1 VRLCRFEGRPFLSPS
16 HPGLHSTN
24 RSRHCGRDRL
34 VSCVEN
40 DSGCSHSKSSDLSR
54 EQPASIGSIEISI
67 VTSGMESYRGVS
79 QRAGP
84 RLPGFGY
91 GTHLGGSRPGCRGA
105 QEINRIDLGRTALS
119 PTVSA
124 MKKAAPTSRP
134 KERRSDTSV
143 RNHLEAWI
151 SLRSLGR
158 PRRHRLY
165 PNIEKE
171 PAFRQKLGR
180 SHD

>member
-1 VRLCRFEGRPFLSPS
+1 LKDDRFYLLHILDCIQRIEADTAGGIDSFRASRTIQDAVIRNLQILAESSQRLSAQLKS
-16 HPGLHSTN
+16 
-24 RSRHCGRDRL
+24 RS
-34 VSCVEN
+34 SQVEW
-40 DSGCSHSKSSDLSR
+40 
-54 EQPASIGSIEISI
+54 EP
-67 VTSGMESYRGVS
+67 YRGVS
-79 QRAGP
+79 QRTGP